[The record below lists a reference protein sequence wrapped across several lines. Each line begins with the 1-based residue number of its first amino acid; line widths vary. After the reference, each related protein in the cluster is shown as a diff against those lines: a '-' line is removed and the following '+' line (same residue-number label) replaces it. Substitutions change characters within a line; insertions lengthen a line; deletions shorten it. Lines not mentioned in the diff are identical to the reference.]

1 MLRGHS
7 HIFLKGFDKITA
19 VIKAALIGN
28 FRDGKLG
35 GAQNVAGAL
44 HTVIVQIIHGS
55 PVHRGTEITAEVF
68 GLHARNP

>member
-44 HTVIVQIIHGS
+44 HAVIVQIIHGS
-55 PVHRGTEITAEVF
+55 PVHRGTEIAAEVF
-68 GLHARNP
+68 GRHSRNP